1 MHILHTHTHM
11 HLAAQKSVS
20 SDGDKAG
27 GADYNGDET
36 RTNSQDD
43 LILPSAATRKAGWL
57 EVKTVLVRKNQ
68 TVAMKPKRRWKKYW
82 GKYAL
87 HGMQLGLN

>member
-1 MHILHTHTHM
+1 M
-11 HLAAQKSVS
+11 S

-87 HGMQLGLN
+87 HRMQLDLN